1 MDQKNKRIFSFED
14 VESRHA
20 HEVEQLES
28 RLRVST
34 QQGDESKKKLLQAEV
49 KIRQLTGATL
59 KDMKQKVKEKNAEIE
74 VLKEMVKSANTQIKA
89 KDTDI
94 NRLKKR
100 LQRLN
105 DGETVSN
112 YGGSRRGNS
121 SSRHSRLGDELS
133 HPRGGNH
140 IEAVIP
146 EQQAQL
152 EETGNY
158 QDNPPYQQRVPK
170 SQLTEW
176 EEAVELDKMLEKER
190 NSLS

>member
-1 MDQKNKRIFSFED
+1 
-14 VESRHA
+14 
-20 HEVEQLES
+20 
-28 RLRVST
+28 
-34 QQGDESKKKLLQAEV
+34 
-49 KIRQLTGATL
+49 
-59 KDMKQKVKEKNAEIE
+59 MKQKVKEKNAEIE

-121 SSRHSRLGDELS
+121 SSRHSRRGDEFS
-133 HPRGGNH
+133 APRVNN
-140 IEAVIP
+140 IEGSIP

-158 QDNPPYQQRVPK
+158 QDNPPYQQRVPRG
-170 SQLTEW
+170 QMTEW
-176 EEAVELDKMLEKER
+176 EEAVEMDKMLEKER
-190 NSLS
+190 NSLSQKRLVQKQDDQY